1 MTEANWDPHRCNE
14 KSGFLFD
21 HACKYGPV
29 ANCGRCERPVCNDH
43 LRDDDNGQPV
53 CITCAK
59 KELKDLG
66 RNQNVRKRGFGR
78 HSRWHDH
85 DPYFYGGYHYGGW
98 GHYGHGYWGH
108 QNYQHAMHRDD
119 ADFTEADSSGLDDGD
134 AADFESDMSE
144 S

>member
-66 RNQNVRKRGFGR
+66 RNQQVRKRGFGR

-85 DPYFYGGYHYGGW
+85 DPYFYGGW

-119 ADFTEADSSGLDDGD
+119 VDFTEADSSGLDDGD